1 MAKRNFGQAVK
12 AAVASDPRSSRRTED
27 APVGKWIGTCVFS
40 DVKAT
45 NAGDK
50 HRLILRFEVDAGPH
64 TGKGGWN
71 SQTLDPTSDISL
83 RIFGK
88 LCETLG
94 VSNEELEQFDVD
106 NPEDAPR
113 VLQYVA
119 EKAKGSR
126 NEIVVVDSR
135 QEGKVEIKYVNPLP
149 KNAPPPQKSQ
159 AAAGMAQVAA
169 ATATSVKPA
178 ATGPKK
184 PAAPKRP
191 AL

>member
-1 MAKRNFGQAVK
+1 MAKRSFGQAVRD
-12 AAVASDPRSSRRTED
+12 AAASDPRGSQRTED
-27 APVGKWIGTCVFS
+27 APVGTHIGTCVFS
-40 DVKAT
+40 DVKPT

-50 HRLILRFEVDAGPH
+50 HRLILRFVVDTGPH

-71 SQTLDPTSDISL
+71 SQTLDPTSDISM

-94 VSNEELEQFDVD
+94 VSNEELEAYDPENPDDVV
-106 NPEDAPR
+106 A
-113 VLQYVA
+113 VLNYVA
-119 EKAKGSR
+119 QKAKGSR
-126 NEIVVVDSR
+126 NEIKVVDSR

-149 KNAPPPQKSQ
+149 KNAPPPQKTQ
-159 AAAGMAQVAA
+159 AAAGMAQVASA
-169 ATATSVKPA
+169 SSVKPA
-178 ATGPKK
+178 TSGPKK